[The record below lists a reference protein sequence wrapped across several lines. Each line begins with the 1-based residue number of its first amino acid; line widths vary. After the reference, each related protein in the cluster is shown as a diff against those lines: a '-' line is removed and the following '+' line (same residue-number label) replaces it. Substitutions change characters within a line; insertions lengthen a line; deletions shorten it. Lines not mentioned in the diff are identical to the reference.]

1 MVEWVS
7 HCSLEDHPSHANAKK
22 YFRKDTFGAVL
33 CFGPKGGFEA
43 AKTFIN
49 SVKLMTHLAN
59 VGDAK
64 SLVIHPASTTH
75 QQLTEAEQGN
85 AGVKPDMVRVSIGIE
100 ALADIIADFDQALAA
115 TTPAENATVDELRK
129 ALLNGGTILDVR
141 NADEREVGTDGIFTM
156 FEGTISAQYDR
167 STDTLPIKCLPE
179 NVGKYNNELMFYV
192 ASLTSF
198 LFFSFLFPSLPLL
211 PLCSTSTQMHL
222 SLFIASQVDVH
233 EWWLPN

>member
-115 TTPAENATVDELRK
+115 TTK
-129 ALLNGGTILDVR
+129 
-141 NADEREVGTDGIFTM
+141 
-156 FEGTISAQYDR
+156 
-167 STDTLPIKCLPE
+167 K
-179 NVGKYNNELMFYV
+179 
-192 ASLTSF
+192 
-198 LFFSFLFPSLPLL
+198 
-211 PLCSTSTQMHL
+211 
-222 SLFIASQVDVH
+222 
-233 EWWLPN
+233 

>member
-1 MVEWVS
+1 
-7 HCSLEDHPSHANAKK
+7 
-22 YFRKDTFGAVL
+22 
-33 CFGPKGGFEA
+33 
-43 AKTFIN
+43 
-49 SVKLMTHLAN
+49 MTHLAN

-179 NVGKYNNELMFYV
+179 NVGKYKNELMLNELMFYV